1 MNYQV
6 SFSENPPEARLTVN
20 GKEGC
25 VMLSRAVSITEV
37 TTKAELHN
45 AGLLLVI
52 EQEKAF
58 ADYDAGQA
66 VASVKVAKVQELKV
80 AIGESVEITE
90 KEITDKKAELVAIEQ
105 AKLQAMEDE
114 RLAKEAAVAL
124 AKAEAEALAAKE
136 VVVEP
141 VI

>member
-1 MNYQV
+1 
-6 SFSENPPEARLTVN
+6 
-20 GKEGC
+20 
-25 VMLSRAVSITEV
+25 MLSRAVSITEV

-58 ADYDAGQA
+58 ADYDAEQA

-114 RLAKEAAVAL
+114 RLAKEAAAL
-124 AKAEAEALAAKE
+124 KAKE